1 MRKKKSSE
9 ERTTHNDGNII
20 THLTNSLK
28 KVHTKNIKPLHIPIS
43 NITKTNGSLPANYIP
58 LYLTDNKIP
67 PENHLQVNGKLQ
79 EHSTSCDIFITV
91 QTESVFN
98 I

>member
-1 MRKKKSSE
+1 MKKSSE
-9 ERTTHNDGNII
+9 ERTTDNDGNII

-28 KVHTKNIKPLHIPIS
+28 KVHTKNIKPLQIPTS
-43 NITKTNGSLPANYIP
+43 NITKANGSLPANYIP
-58 LYLTDNKIP
+58 LYLIDNKIS

-79 EHSTSCDIFITV
+79 EHSTSCDSCIIV
-91 QTESVFN
+91 ETESVFN